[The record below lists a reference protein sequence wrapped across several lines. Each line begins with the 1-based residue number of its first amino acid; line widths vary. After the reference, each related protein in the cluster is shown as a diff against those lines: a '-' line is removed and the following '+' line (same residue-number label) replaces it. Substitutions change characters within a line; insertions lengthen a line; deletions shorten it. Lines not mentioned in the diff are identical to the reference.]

1 MSEITK
7 LDESEITGFAK
18 MHSLGGTG
26 SKAKEALNAY
36 SNGLKAICADGFGAG
51 DESTAHEV
59 INALQHRM
67 EMVAMDM
74 EDVDL
79 MIDCLFEVIENE
91 ILEKEAQV
99 AQTVL
104 GG

>member
-1 MSEITK
+1 MSHITK
-7 LDESEITGFAK
+7 LDESEIMGFTK
-18 MHSLGGTG
+18 MNSYGGTG
-26 SKAKEALNAY
+26 SKAKDALDAY
-36 SNGLKAICADGFGAG
+36 SSGLKAICADGFGAD

-59 INALQHRM
+59 INALQCKM
-67 EMVAMDM
+67 EMIAKNM